1 MAFDI
6 GTAKPVEPQ
15 QQPAAFDPTTA
26 ATVQEMDQPAVEQ
39 ESRPILGGLETAAT
53 VATGAVAELGGGLTY
68 LPALAAGGPDAAQA
82 TKEGVS
88 RALTYRP
95 RTRTGGEYLDKLS
108 VIGQFFEWLQDR
120 GSEGGVAFAT
130 GLGAEEGSP
139 AAGVGAAAGSIVPDA
154 AAALLGVRPA
164 ARAGRVDTPTI
175 PARTTPP
182 PTPEPTVAQ
191 VTENIR
197 GASKDGV
204 LNGGT
209 RRRSTEALVEQ
220 VQPDTE
226 VTGALRDVGIAPE
239 TVPAE
244 VVSGS
249 TAFRQAAGAA
259 RSVPASPLATRYRD
273 FLDTLSRTADEL
285 KAKAGA
291 NDIGSVN
298 YNVERNLTD
307 NIDRAR
313 QVENSLYTEVDQLV
327 ETQFGKSATV
337 DTTPIYDRLLSEL
350 DSVGGDV
357 SKLSGAEKRLFA
369 RFVNAEKDA
378 AGNVTYS
385 PRPETWGGITKLR
398 KELNAA
404 GEGKG
409 EFGDAA
415 TFEAQEY
422 ARLVSETQKVAAD
435 TLGIGEQF
443 REALRATGVKKSA
456 QEAAQSL
463 LGSRLDKS
471 FSAVFDTKV
480 GQLSKGRIK
489 EFEDVVQA
497 IPEPVR
503 KEAVTSFVF
512 TKIMDPKNMDA
523 RVNVAGFNKWFNE
536 LSSNPQAKATL
547 YKYLDPETRRSVEA
561 LGKITSAVKRA
572 NEDAVKTGLIGSV
585 DEGFKLSESIIGKV
599 MRAGAVG
606 AASAGGGAI
615 AGAGAA
621 AATSAKGSKGLSQ
634 AASDLLADPA
644 FQSQVANKIRN
655 ADANTM
661 LRGEESLSR
670 TPAWRKFFASITPE
684 QRKAIRN
691 VGITAW
697 LISSNDE

>member
-6 GTAKPVEPQ
+6 GSARPIEPPKEQ
-15 QQPAAFDPTTA
+15 AGFDPTTA
-26 ATVQEMDQPAVEQ
+26 VPVQDAEQPAEEQ
-39 ESRPILGGLETAAT
+39 SSQPIIGALETAAT
-53 VATGAVAELGGGLTY
+53 VGTGALAELGGGLTY
-68 LPALAAGGPDAAQA
+68 LPALTIGGTDAAA
-82 TKEGVS
+82 AVKDAVGEKF
-88 RALTYRP
+88 TYRP
-95 RTRTGGEYLDKLS
+95 RTQTGGKYLDKLS
-108 VIGQFFEWLQDR
+108 VIGEFFDWLQDR
-120 GSEGGVAFAT
+120 GKEGGLTIAQGF
-130 GLGAEEGSP
+130 GAEEGSP
-139 AAGVGAAAGSIVPDA
+139 MAGAGVAAGSIVPDA

-164 ARAGRVDTPTI
+164 RSVARMESANAPANMTAPAPTI
-175 PARTTPP
+175 
-182 PTPEPTVAQ
+182 EQ

-197 GASKDGV
+197 GASKEGV
-204 LNGGT
+204 LNAGS
-209 RRRSTEALVEQ
+209 RRRSAEALADQ
-220 VQPDTE
+220 VQPDAE
-226 VTGALRDVGIAPE
+226 VTGALREVGIAPE

-249 TAFRQAAGAA
+249 AAFRQAAGAA

-273 FLDTLSRTADEL
+273 FLDNLSRTAEDL

-291 NDIGSVN
+291 NDIASVN

-307 NIDRAR
+307 NIERAR
-313 QVENSLYTEVDQLV
+313 QIEGSLYDEVDNLV
-327 ETQFGKSATV
+327 DTQFGKSAVV
-337 DTTPIYDRLLSEL
+337 DTTPIYNRLLSEL

-369 RFVNAEKDA
+369 RFVKVERDA

-385 PRPETWGGITKLR
+385 QRPETWGGITKLR

-422 ARLVSETQKVAAD
+422 ARLVSETQKQAAD
-435 TLGIGEQF
+435 ALGIGDQF
-443 REALRATGVKKSA
+443 REALKATGIKKAA
-456 QEAAQSL
+456 QEAAQQL
-463 LGSRLDKS
+463 LGQRLDKS

-489 EFEDVVQA
+489 EFDDAVQA
-497 IPEPVR
+497 IPEGAR

-536 LSSNPQAKATL
+536 LSSNPQAKAAL
-547 YKYLDPETRRSVEA
+547 YKHIDPETRKTIEA

-585 DEGFKLSESIIGKV
+585 DEGFKLSETIIGKV

-606 AASAGGGAI
+606 AASASGGAL
-615 AGAGAA
+615 AGAGAV
-621 AATSAKGSKGLSQ
+621 AATAAKGAKALNQ
-634 AASDLLADPA
+634 AASELLSDPT
-644 FQSQVANKIRN
+644 FQAQVANKIRN
-655 ADANTM
+655 ADANTL
-661 LRGEESLSR
+661 LRGEEALAQ
-670 TPAWRKFFASITPE
+670 TPAWRRFFASVTPG

-697 LISSNDE
+697 LLSSNDE

>member
-6 GTAKPVEPQ
+6 GSARPVEPPNEQ
-15 QQPAAFDPTTA
+15 AGFDPTTA
-26 ATVQEMDQPAVEQ
+26 IPVQDAEQPAEEQ
-39 ESRPILGGLETAAT
+39 SSQPIIGALETAAT
-53 VATGAVAELGGGLTY
+53 VGTGALAELGGGLTY
-68 LPALAAGGPDAAQA
+68 LPALTIGGTDAAA
-82 TKEGVS
+82 AVKDAVGEKF
-88 RALTYRP
+88 TYRP
-95 RTRTGGEYLDKLS
+95 RTQTGGKYLDKLS
-108 VIGQFFEWLQDR
+108 VIGEFFDWLQDR
-120 GSEGGVAFAT
+120 GKEA
-130 GLGAEEGSP
+130 GLTIAQGFGAEEGSP
-139 AAGVGAAAGSIVPDA
+139 MAGAGVAAGSIVPDA

-164 ARAGRVDTPTI
+164 RSVARMESANAPANMTAPAPTI
-175 PARTTPP
+175 
-182 PTPEPTVAQ
+182 EQ

-197 GASKDGV
+197 GASKEGV
-204 LNGGT
+204 LNAGS
-209 RRRSTEALVEQ
+209 RRRSAEALADQ
-220 VQPDTE
+220 VQPDAE
-226 VTGALRDVGIAPE
+226 VTGALREVGIAPE

-249 TAFRQAAGAA
+249 AAFRQAAGAA

-273 FLDTLSRTADEL
+273 FLDNLSRTAEDL

-298 YNVERNLTD
+298 YNVERQLTD
-307 NIDRAR
+307 NIERAR
-313 QVENSLYTEVDQLV
+313 QIEGSLYDEVDNLV
-327 ETQFGKSATV
+327 DTQFGKSAVV
-337 DTTPIYDRLLSEL
+337 DTTPIYNRLLSEL

-369 RFVNAEKDA
+369 RFVKVERDA

-385 PRPETWGGITKLR
+385 QRPETWGGITKLR

-422 ARLVSETQKVAAD
+422 ARLVSETQKQAAD
-435 TLGIGEQF
+435 ALGIGDQF
-443 REALRATGVKKSA
+443 RDALKATGTKKAA
-456 QEAAQSL
+456 QEAAQEL
-463 LGSRLDKS
+463 LGKRLDKS

-480 GQLSKGRIK
+480 SQLSKGRIK

-497 IPEPVR
+497 IPEGAR

-536 LSSNPQAKATL
+536 LSSNPQAKAAL
-547 YKYLDPETRRSVEA
+547 YKHIDPETRKTIEA

-585 DEGFKLSESIIGKV
+585 DEGFKLSETIIGKV

-606 AASAGGGAI
+606 AASASGGAL
-615 AGAGAA
+615 AGAGAV
-621 AATSAKGSKGLSQ
+621 AATAAKGAKALNQ
-634 AASDLLADPA
+634 AASELLSDPT
-644 FQSQVANKIRN
+644 FQAQVANKIRN
-655 ADANTM
+655 ADANTL
-661 LRGEESLSR
+661 LRGEEALAQ
-670 TPAWRKFFASITPE
+670 TPAWRRFFASVTPG

-697 LISSNDE
+697 LLSSNDE